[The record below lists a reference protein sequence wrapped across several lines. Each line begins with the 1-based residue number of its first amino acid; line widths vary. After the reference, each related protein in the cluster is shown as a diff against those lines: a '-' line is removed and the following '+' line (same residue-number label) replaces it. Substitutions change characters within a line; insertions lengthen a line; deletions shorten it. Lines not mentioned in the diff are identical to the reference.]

1 MAWKKST
8 GLESSRQFFAF
19 APFARS
25 HAVSQDAFSYFLI
38 VIHKGNCSKLL
49 KVLEVTFFIKTQ
61 TNKKGKKSK
70 KYYVAGA
77 VCNKTQPT
85 HLSDTKMGYQRYQS
99 AKNWPEFSGDNFLL
113 LLYHLTL
120 NSTSKKWEIGIMS
133 KSCFHP
139 SNTYLDNFI
148 VRNHL
153 FIYKYIFR

>member
-61 TNKKGKKSK
+61 TNKKGKKRQEILCCRCSLQQNT
-70 KYYVAGA
+70 ADTFIRHQNGLLA
-77 VCNKTQPT
+77 LLVCEKLANS
-85 HLSDTKMGYQRYQS
+85 LDNSL
-99 AKNWPEFSGDNFLL
+99 DNFLL
-113 LLYHLTL
+113 LYRLTL
-120 NSTSKKWEIGIMS
+120 NKSRKQELMY